1 MLTSGMYGYLG
12 DYLLFWALFL
22 SLLANT
28 WCFFRLLPPPKR
40 PRVRLVVG
48 NVLVFT
54 CLLGF
59 VSLAIES
66 HLRFVSV
73 RTDAFGMSLPAK
85 RWFAVHTQL
94 NSLGC
99 RDKEWTLEKPTGTRR
114 IAFVGDS
121 YTYGWGVERIED
133 RFPDRIQAMFN
144 HASPRHVE
152 VMNVAKP
159 GWDTSAQLTPIADMI
174 ARYEVDEV
182 VLCYVPNDIEKLLP
196 RTPEF
201 DPIRPPEPVL
211 MNIYSSCL
219 VDYMYRSVWLPLTP
233 TVHGYHDWL
242 AEGFADAEI
251 LRRHQE
257 QLVAMMRICKE
268 ARRADGSPV
277 TFRVALLPF
286 VVTGGEKFHAK
297 ALHATLRKFFEANG
311 VEMVD
316 LLPALADHSARELI
330 VNSQDAHPNEFT
342 HSLFADAIWKTF
354 YAKGTP

>member
-40 PRVRLVVG
+40 PRLRLVAG
-48 NVLVFT
+48 NILVFT

-66 HLRFVSV
+66 QLRFVSV
-73 RTDAFGMSLPAK
+73 YTDAFGMSLPAK
-85 RWFAVHTQL
+85 RWFALNTQL

-99 RDKEWTLEKPTGTRR
+99 RDREWTVEKPAGTRR

-121 YTYGWGVERIED
+121 YTYGWGVERVED
-133 RFPDRIQAMFN
+133 RFPDLIQARFDS
-144 HASPRHVE
+144 ASPGRVE

-159 GWDTSAQLTPIADMI
+159 GWDTSAELTPIADMI
-174 ARYEVDEV
+174 ARYGVDEI

-196 RTPEF
+196 RTPDF

-219 VDYMYRSVWLPLTP
+219 VDYVYRTVWLPLTP

-242 AEGFADAEI
+242 AEGYADTEI
-251 LRRHQE
+251 WRRHQE
-257 QLVAMMRICKE
+257 QLASMIRMCKE
-268 ARRADGSPV
+268 ARRPDGSNV

-286 VVTGGEKFHAK
+286 IATGGEKFQAK
-297 ALHATLRKFFEANG
+297 ALHATLRNFFEAND
-311 VEMVD
+311 VDVVD
-316 LLPALADHSARELI
+316 LLPVLSGHSVKDLI
-330 VNSQDAHPNEFT
+330 VNSQDAHPNEFA
-342 HSLFADAIWKTF
+342 HRLFADSVWKKF
-354 YAKGTP
+354 FGKNAP